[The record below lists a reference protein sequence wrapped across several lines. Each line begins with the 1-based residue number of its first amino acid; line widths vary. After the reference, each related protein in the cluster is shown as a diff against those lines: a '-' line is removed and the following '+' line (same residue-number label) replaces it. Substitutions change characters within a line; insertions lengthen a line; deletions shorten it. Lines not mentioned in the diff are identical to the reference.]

1 MHRFFLP
8 ELPGQHLHI
17 CNPDLIHQIRRVF
30 RAKIGESFIFFSA

>member
-17 CNPDLIHQIRRVF
+17 SNPDLIHQIRRVF